1 MRVVPL
7 TLKQIENMK
16 EILEGTDILLL
27 IGAIVSIIVLVAMMI
42 DLASGWQKAK
52 QRDEAHNSY
61 ALSRT
66 LNKFLLYEG
75 GILIAMCI
83 DLLLH
88 LCHFWTLIGIS
99 LLTSVPVVAILL
111 GIYLCV
117 VEFLSLREKADEK
130 QRKHFAQVESAAI
143 KLLSKDELVEALAQA
158 IVNANMKDNE
168 RI

>member
-1 MRVVPL
+1 
-7 TLKQIENMK
+7 MK
-16 EILEGTDILLL
+16 EILVGTDILML
-27 IGAIVSIIVLVAMMI
+27 IGAIVSIVVLVAMMI

-75 GILIAMCI
+75 GVIIALGI

-88 LCHFWTLIGIS
+88 LAHFWS
-99 LLTSVPVVAILL
+99 LLGIDLLASVPVVAILI

-117 VEFLSLREKADEK
+117 VEWLSLREKADEK
-130 QRKHFAQVESAAI
+130 QRKHFAQVDSAAV

-158 IVNANMKDNE
+158 IVNANVKKAE
-168 RI
+168 K

>member
-1 MRVVPL
+1 
-7 TLKQIENMK
+7 MK
-16 EILEGTDILLL
+16 EILVGTDILML
-27 IGAIVSIIVLVAMMI
+27 IGAIVSIVVLVAMMI

-75 GILIAMCI
+75 GVIIALGI

-88 LCHFWTLIGIS
+88 LAHFWS
-99 LLTSVPVVAILL
+99 LLGIDLLASVPVVAILI

-117 VEFLSLREKADEK
+117 VEWLSLREKADEK
-130 QRKHFAQVESAAI
+130 QRKHFAQVDSAAV

-158 IVNANMKDNE
+158 IVNANVKNAE
-168 RI
+168 K

>member
-1 MRVVPL
+1 
-7 TLKQIENMK
+7 MK

-83 DLLLH
+83 DILLH

>member
-1 MRVVPL
+1 
-7 TLKQIENMK
+7 MK
-16 EILEGTDILLL
+16 EILAGTDILML
-27 IGAIVSIIVLVAMMI
+27 IGAVVSIVVLIAMMI

-75 GILIAMCI
+75 GVIIALGI

-88 LCHFWTLIGIS
+88 LAHFWS
-99 LLTSVPVVAILL
+99 LLGIDLLASVPVVAILI

-117 VEFLSLREKADEK
+117 VEWLSLCEKADEK
-130 QRKHFAQVESAAI
+130 QRKHFAQVESAAV

-158 IVNANMKDNE
+158 IVNANVKNAE
-168 RI
+168 K

>member
-1 MRVVPL
+1 
-7 TLKQIENMK
+7 MK
-16 EILEGTDILLL
+16 EILVGTDILML
-27 IGAIVSIIVLVAMMI
+27 IGAIVSIVVLIAMMI

-75 GILIAMCI
+75 GVIIALGI

-88 LCHFWTLIGIS
+88 LAHFWS
-99 LLTSVPVVAILL
+99 LLGIDLLASVPVVAILI
-111 GIYLCV
+111 GIYLCL
-117 VEFLSLREKADEK
+117 VEWLSLCEKADEK
-130 QRKHFAQVESAAI
+130 QRKHFAQVESAAV

-158 IVNANMKDNE
+158 IVNANVKNAE
-168 RI
+168 K

>member
-1 MRVVPL
+1 
-7 TLKQIENMK
+7 MK
-16 EILEGTDILLL
+16 EILAGTDILML
-27 IGAIVSIIVLVAMMI
+27 IGAIVSIVVLIAMMI

-75 GILIAMCI
+75 GVIIALGI

-88 LCHFWTLIGIS
+88 LAHFWS
-99 LLTSVPVVAILL
+99 LLGIDLLASVPVVAILI

-117 VEFLSLREKADEK
+117 VEWLSLCEKANEK
-130 QRKHFAQVESAAI
+130 QRKHFAQVESAAV

-158 IVNANMKDNE
+158 IVNANVKNAE
-168 RI
+168 K

>member
-1 MRVVPL
+1 
-7 TLKQIENMK
+7 MK
-16 EILEGTDILLL
+16 EILVGTDILML
-27 IGAIVSIIVLVAMMI
+27 IGAIVSIVVLIAMMI

-75 GILIAMCI
+75 GVIIALGI

-88 LCHFWTLIGIS
+88 LAHFWS
-99 LLTSVPVVAILL
+99 LLGIDLLASVPVIAILI

-117 VEFLSLREKADEK
+117 IEWLSLCEKADEK
-130 QRKHFAQVESAAI
+130 QRKHFAQVESAAV

-158 IVNANMKDNE
+158 IVNANIKNAE
-168 RI
+168 K

>member
-1 MRVVPL
+1 
-7 TLKQIENMK
+7 MK
-16 EILEGTDILLL
+16 EILAGTDILML
-27 IGAIVSIIVLVAMMI
+27 IGAVVSIVVLVAMMI

-75 GILIAMCI
+75 GVIIALGI

-88 LCHFWTLIGIS
+88 LAHFWS
-99 LLTSVPVVAILL
+99 LLGIDLLASVPVVAILI

-117 VEFLSLREKADEK
+117 VEWLSLREKADEK
-130 QRKHFAQVESAAI
+130 QRKHFAQVDSAAV

-158 IVNANMKDNE
+158 IVNANVKNAE
-168 RI
+168 K

>member
-1 MRVVPL
+1 
-7 TLKQIENMK
+7 MK
-16 EILEGTDILLL
+16 EILAGTDILML
-27 IGAIVSIIVLVAMMI
+27 IGAIVSIVVLIAMMI

-75 GILIAMCI
+75 GVIIALGIDMLLHLAHFWSLLGI
-83 DLLLH
+83 DLLA
-88 LCHFWTLIGIS
+88 
-99 LLTSVPVVAILL
+99 SVPVVAILI

-117 VEFLSLREKADEK
+117 VEWLSLCEKADEK
-130 QRKHFAQVESAAI
+130 QRKHFAQVESAAV

-158 IVNANMKDNE
+158 IVNANVKNAE
-168 RI
+168 K

>member
-1 MRVVPL
+1 
-7 TLKQIENMK
+7 MK
-16 EILEGTDILLL
+16 EILAGTDILVL
-27 IGAIVSIIVLVAMMI
+27 IGAVVSIVVLVAMMI

-75 GILIAMCI
+75 GVIIALGI

-88 LCHFWTLIGIS
+88 LAHFWS
-99 LLTSVPVVAILL
+99 LLGIDLLASVPVVAILI

-117 VEFLSLREKADEK
+117 VEWLSLREKADEK
-130 QRKHFAQVESAAI
+130 QRKHFAQVDSAAV
-143 KLLSKDELVEALAQA
+143 KLLSKEELIEALAQA
-158 IVNANMKDNE
+158 IVNANIKKSE
-168 RI
+168 T

>member
-1 MRVVPL
+1 
-7 TLKQIENMK
+7 MK
-16 EILEGTDILLL
+16 EILAGTDILML
-27 IGAIVSIIVLVAMMI
+27 IGAVVSIVVLVAMMI

-75 GILIAMCI
+75 GVIIALGI

-88 LCHFWTLIGIS
+88 LAHFWS
-99 LLTSVPVVAILL
+99 LLGIDLLASVPVVAILI

-117 VEFLSLREKADEK
+117 VEWLSLREKADEK
-130 QRKHFAQVESAAI
+130 QRKHFAQVESAAV

-158 IVNANMKDNE
+158 IVNANVKNAE
-168 RI
+168 K

>member
-1 MRVVPL
+1 
-7 TLKQIENMK
+7 MK

>member
-1 MRVVPL
+1 
-7 TLKQIENMK
+7 MK

-27 IGAIVSIIVLVAMMI
+27 IGAVVSIIVLVAMMI

-75 GILIAMCI
+75 GILIALCI
-83 DLLLH
+83 DFLLH
-88 LCHFWTLIGIS
+88 LCHFWTLLGIS

>member
-1 MRVVPL
+1 
-7 TLKQIENMK
+7 MK
-16 EILEGTDILLL
+16 EILAGTDILML
-27 IGAIVSIIVLVAMMI
+27 IGAIVSIVVLVAMMI

-75 GILIAMCI
+75 GVIIALGI

-88 LCHFWTLIGIS
+88 LAHFWS
-99 LLTSVPVVAILL
+99 LLGIDLLASVPVVAILI

-117 VEFLSLREKADEK
+117 VEWLSLCEKADEK
-130 QRKHFAQVESAAI
+130 QRKHFAQVESAAV

-158 IVNANMKDNE
+158 IVNANVKNAE
-168 RI
+168 K

>member
-1 MRVVPL
+1 
-7 TLKQIENMK
+7 MK
-16 EILEGTDILLL
+16 EILAGTDILML
-27 IGAIVSIIVLVAMMI
+27 IGAIVSIVVLIAMMI

-75 GILIAMCI
+75 GVIIALGI

-88 LCHFWTLIGIS
+88 LAHFWS
-99 LLTSVPVVAILL
+99 LLGVDLLASVPVVAILI

-117 VEFLSLREKADEK
+117 VEWLSLREKADEK
-130 QRKHFAQVESAAI
+130 QRKHFAQVDSAAV

-158 IVNANMKDNE
+158 IVNANVKNAE
-168 RI
+168 K

>member
-1 MRVVPL
+1 
-7 TLKQIENMK
+7 MK
-16 EILEGTDILLL
+16 EILAGTDILML
-27 IGAIVSIIVLVAMMI
+27 IGAIVSIVVLIAMII

-75 GILIAMCI
+75 GVIIALGI

-88 LCHFWTLIGIS
+88 LAHFWS
-99 LLTSVPVVAILL
+99 LLGIDLLASVPVVAILI

-117 VEFLSLREKADEK
+117 VEWLSLCEKADEK
-130 QRKHFAQVESAAI
+130 QRKHFAQVESAAV

-158 IVNANMKDNE
+158 IVNANLKNAE
-168 RI
+168 K

>member
-1 MRVVPL
+1 
-7 TLKQIENMK
+7 MK
-16 EILEGTDILLL
+16 EILVGTDILML
-27 IGAIVSIIVLVAMMI
+27 IGAIVSIVVLIAMMI

-75 GILIAMCI
+75 GVIIALGI

-88 LCHFWTLIGIS
+88 LAHFWS
-99 LLTSVPVVAILL
+99 LLGIDLLASVPVVAILI
-111 GIYLCV
+111 GIYLCL
-117 VEFLSLREKADEK
+117 VEWLSLCEKADEK
-130 QRKHFAQVESAAI
+130 QRKHFTQVESAAV

-158 IVNANMKDNE
+158 IVNANVKNAE
-168 RI
+168 K

>member
-1 MRVVPL
+1 
-7 TLKQIENMK
+7 MK
-16 EILEGTDILLL
+16 EILVGTDILML
-27 IGAIVSIIVLVAMMI
+27 IGAIVSIVVLMAMMI

-75 GILIAMCI
+75 GVIIALGI

-88 LCHFWTLIGIS
+88 LAHFWS
-99 LLTSVPVVAILL
+99 LLGIDLLASVPVVAILI

-117 VEFLSLREKADEK
+117 VEWLSLCEKADEK
-130 QRKHFAQVESAAI
+130 QRKHFAQVESAAV

-158 IVNANMKDNE
+158 IVNANVKNAE
-168 RI
+168 K

>member
-1 MRVVPL
+1 
-7 TLKQIENMK
+7 MK
-16 EILEGTDILLL
+16 EILAGTDILML
-27 IGAIVSIIVLVAMMI
+27 IGAVVSIVVLIAMMI

-75 GILIAMCI
+75 GVIIALGIDLMLHLAHFWSLLGI
-83 DLLLH
+83 DLLA
-88 LCHFWTLIGIS
+88 
-99 LLTSVPVVAILL
+99 SVPVVSILI

-117 VEFLSLREKADEK
+117 VEWLSLCEKADEK
-130 QRKHFAQVESAAI
+130 QRKHFAQVESAAV

-158 IVNANMKDNE
+158 IVNANIKNAE
-168 RI
+168 K

>member
-1 MRVVPL
+1 
-7 TLKQIENMK
+7 MK
-16 EILEGTDILLL
+16 EILAGTDILML
-27 IGAIVSIIVLVAMMI
+27 IGAVVSIVVLIAMMI

-75 GILIAMCI
+75 GVIIALGIDLMLHLAHFWSLLGI
-83 DLLLH
+83 DLLA
-88 LCHFWTLIGIS
+88 
-99 LLTSVPVVAILL
+99 SVPVVSILI

-117 VEFLSLREKADEK
+117 VEWLSLCEKADEK
-130 QRKHFAQVESAAI
+130 QRKHFAQVESAAV

-158 IVNANMKDNE
+158 IVNANVKNAE
-168 RI
+168 K

>member
-1 MRVVPL
+1 
-7 TLKQIENMK
+7 MK
-16 EILEGTDILLL
+16 EILAGTDILML
-27 IGAIVSIIVLVAMMI
+27 IGATVSIVVLIAMMI

-75 GILIAMCI
+75 GVIIALGI

-88 LCHFWTLIGIS
+88 LAHFWS
-99 LLTSVPVVAILL
+99 LLGIDLLASVPVVAILI

-117 VEFLSLREKADEK
+117 VEWLSLCEKADEK
-130 QRKHFAQVESAAI
+130 QRKHFAQVESAAV

-158 IVNANMKDNE
+158 IVNANVKNAE
-168 RI
+168 K

>member
-1 MRVVPL
+1 
-7 TLKQIENMK
+7 MK
-16 EILEGTDILLL
+16 EILAGTDILML
-27 IGAIVSIIVLVAMMI
+27 IGAIVSIVVLIAMMI

-75 GILIAMCI
+75 GVIIALGI

-88 LCHFWTLIGIS
+88 LAHFWS
-99 LLTSVPVVAILL
+99 LLGIDLLASVPVVAILI

-117 VEFLSLREKADEK
+117 VEWLSLCEKADEK
-130 QRKHFAQVESAAI
+130 QRKHFAQVESAAV

-158 IVNANMKDNE
+158 IVNANVKNAE
-168 RI
+168 K

>member
-1 MRVVPL
+1 
-7 TLKQIENMK
+7 MK
-16 EILEGTDILLL
+16 EILAGTDILML
-27 IGAIVSIIVLVAMMI
+27 IGAVVSIVVLIAMMI

-75 GILIAMCI
+75 GIIIALGI

-88 LCHFWTLIGIS
+88 LAHFWS
-99 LLTSVPVVAILL
+99 LLGIDLLASVPVVAILI

-117 VEFLSLREKADEK
+117 VEWLSLCEKADEK
-130 QRKHFAQVESAAI
+130 QRKHFAQVESAAV

-158 IVNANMKDNE
+158 IVNANVKNAE
-168 RI
+168 K

>member
-1 MRVVPL
+1 
-7 TLKQIENMK
+7 MK
-16 EILEGTDILLL
+16 EILAGTDILML
-27 IGAIVSIIVLVAMMI
+27 IGAIVSIVVLIAMMI

-75 GILIAMCI
+75 GVIIALGI

-88 LCHFWTLIGIS
+88 LAHFWS
-99 LLTSVPVVAILL
+99 LLGIDLLASVPVVAILI

-117 VEFLSLREKADEK
+117 VEWLSLCEKADEK
-130 QRKHFAQVESAAI
+130 QRKHFAQVESAAV

-158 IVNANMKDNE
+158 IVNANLKNAE
-168 RI
+168 K